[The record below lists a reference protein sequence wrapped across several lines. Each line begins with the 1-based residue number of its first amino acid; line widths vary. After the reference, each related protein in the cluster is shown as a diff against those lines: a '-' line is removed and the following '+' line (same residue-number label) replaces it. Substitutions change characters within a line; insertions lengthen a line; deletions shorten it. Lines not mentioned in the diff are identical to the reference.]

1 MFDTAIAFLGEAG
14 TTLLLLLGMLA
25 VLGFRRPISV
35 RDSIYVERSPEQ
47 VFSLID
53 FNSAEQGWHRGKVHV
68 KLVDPSSR
76 TYRFTYSSASGA
88 AHSAQADFALLD
100 HQPPHLIVAERRGL
114 SSGVTANQLLGIT
127 ARCQT
132 EAGGSRVSLQYDWG
146 PRTILAQLLARLEL
160 GGSLRRIK
168 SFAETGKV
176 DETHERRLSLLMAF
190 VTAAVT
196 LIGFGFFFGWTA
208 AAILVFVVAV
218 HEFGHLL
225 AFRLIGQPWGR
236 VIFIPFLGAIAMPR
250 LPYRN
255 QWEHAFSALMGPGFS
270 VILLAPAL
278 FMPDGVQEVAHPL
291 IYVTAALNGL
301 NLLPALPLDGGH
313 ALRAIVESFKPGAT
327 KFAMAACAAL
337 IAGAAIILHLPIL
350 FAVALLT
357 LFSSRQTPVDSL
369 PAMTLAQNL
378 VILTVYLGLAVLYS
392 AFLWQLNAG

>member
-1 MFDTAIAFLGEAG
+1 
-14 TTLLLLLGMLA
+14 MLA

-35 RDSIYVERSPEQ
+35 RDSIHVTRSPAQ
-47 VFSLID
+47 VFSLLD
-53 FNSAEQGWHRGKVHV
+53 FNTPEQGWHRAKVNV
-68 KLVDPSSR
+68 RLIDPASR
-76 TYRFTYSSASGA
+76 TYRFTYTTPSSVPHTS
-88 AHSAQADFALLD
+88 QADFALLQY
-100 HQPPHLIVAERRGL
+100 QPPNLIVAERRGL
-114 SSGVTANQLLGIT
+114 PSGVTANQLLGIT
-127 ARCQT
+127 ARCQD
-132 EAGGSRVSLQYDWG
+132 EAGGSRISLQYEWG

-176 DETHERRLSLLMAF
+176 DDTHERRLSLLVAF

-196 LIGFGFFFGWTA
+196 SIGFGWFFGWIA
-208 AAILVFVVAV
+208 AAILLFVVAV

-255 QWEHAFSALMGPGFS
+255 QREHAFSALMGPGFS
-270 VILLAPAL
+270 ILLLLPML
-278 FMPDGVQEVAHPL
+278 LIPDASQELAKPF

-313 ALRAIVESFKPGAT
+313 ALRAIVESLKPGAT
-327 KFAMAACAAL
+327 KLVMAACAAL
-337 IAGAAIILHLPIL
+337 IAGAAILLHLPIL

-357 LFSSRQTPVDSL
+357 LFSTRQPLGGNL
-369 PAMTLAQNL
+369 PAMRFPESSGMLAAYLSLAAFYGATLWNL
-378 VILTVYLGLAVLYS
+378 NMG
-392 AFLWQLNAG
+392 